1 MRLNLIKKKLSV
13 CIRITVRQVRK
24 DFLKC
29 PKAKTENTIKSVL
42 SASAVSVNY
51 TS

>member
-1 MRLNLIKKKLSV
+1 MIKLKKKIA
-13 CIRITVRQVRK
+13 CIHITVRQVRK

-29 PKAKTENTIKSVL
+29 LKAKTENTVKSAL

-51 TS
+51 AS